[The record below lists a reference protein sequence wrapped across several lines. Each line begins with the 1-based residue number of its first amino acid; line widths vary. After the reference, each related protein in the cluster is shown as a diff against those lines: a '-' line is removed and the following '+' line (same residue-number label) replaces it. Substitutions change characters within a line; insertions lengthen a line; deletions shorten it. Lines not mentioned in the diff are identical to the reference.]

1 MNSIYVDYNATT
13 PPDPEIAEIA
23 NEITRQRWGNP
34 SSAHATGREAR
45 FHIDDCRCRLADLW
59 SCKPSELIFTGGG
72 TESVN
77 TALFGAARLK
87 KDHGRR
93 ILTTPIEHHAVLHSL
108 EYLRKNEGFEIDY
121 LPVDRLGRVHLDA
134 VKEAVTPETILVSV
148 MAANNETGVLQ
159 PVAEI
164 GAWLRE
170 ASVLFHTDA
179 IQWFGKQPLD
189 SIREF
194 NADLVSLCAHKFHGP
209 RGAGLLFARSPL
221 LPEPI
226 LFGGGHENERRAG
239 TENTGAIV
247 GMTEAIARFTS
258 KPVFDPET
266 LGPWAQKLRETVE
279 ALDSVVVWTPDDGDA
294 LSNTLAFTVDG
305 ADGMTLIASLDLEGV
320 AVSSGSACS
329 AGSIEPSHVIR
340 SIGGSESQ
348 ANALVRIS
356 LGREN
361 TLDQIDSL
369 VSILPRAIS
378 SARGTL

>member
-1 MNSIYVDYNATT
+1 MNPIYVDYNATT
-13 PPDPEIAEIA
+13 PPDPEIAEITS
-23 NEITRQRWGNP
+23 EINRKCWGNP

-77 TALFGAARLK
+77 TALFGAARLRK
-87 KDHGRR
+87 PHGRR

-108 EYLRKNEGFEIDY
+108 EYLKKNEGFQIDY
-121 LPVDRLGRVHLDA
+121 LPVDSWGRVDLEA
-134 VKEAVTPETILVSV
+134 VKEAVTPETTLVSI
-148 MAANNETGVLQ
+148 MAANNETGVIQ
-159 PVAEI
+159 PIPEI

-170 ASVLFHTDA
+170 NGVLFHTDA
-179 IQWFGKQPLD
+179 VQWFGKMPVD
-189 SIREF
+189 SIRDF

-247 GMTEAIARFTS
+247 GMTEAIVRFTP
-258 KPVFDPET
+258 KPVFDPEI
-266 LGPWAQKLRETVE
+266 LSPWTQKLRGAIEAVESVAVWSPDHGE
-279 ALDSVVVWTPDDGDA
+279 ALA
-294 LSNTLAFTVDG
+294 NTLAFTVDG
-305 ADGMTLIASLDLEGV
+305 AEGMTLIASLDLEGV

-340 SIGGSESQ
+340 SIGGTESQ

-361 TLDQIDSL
+361 TSEQIDSL
-369 VSILPRAIS
+369 ASILPQAIS
-378 SARGTL
+378 NARGTV